1 MYRHVI
7 WWDSYK
13 CLIVVS
19 EMSHLWHMY
28 VIHVIRA
35 YHPQDTWCFAHLWRV
50 HYMLQIGGLV
60 MPNDSLFVVL
70 PLRFAFLRRRMSVAE
85 FPGQAR
91 GVLRESWY
99 NVNFDMNGVPTMRQ
113 HPIYKTPPQN
123 QMILQDFDAP
133 FDAGDYYVQRLTS
146 YLQVNLRFTI

>member
-1 MYRHVI
+1 
-7 WWDSYK
+7 
-13 CLIVVS
+13 
-19 EMSHLWHMY
+19 
-28 VIHVIRA
+28 
-35 YHPQDTWCFAHLWRV
+35 
-50 HYMLQIGGLV
+50 MLQIGGLV